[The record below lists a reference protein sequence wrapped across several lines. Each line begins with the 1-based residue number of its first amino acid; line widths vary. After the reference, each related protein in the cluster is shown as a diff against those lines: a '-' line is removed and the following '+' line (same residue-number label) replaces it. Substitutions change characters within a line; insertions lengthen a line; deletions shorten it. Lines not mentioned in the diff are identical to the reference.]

1 MSILTELTIPMMG
14 SVEHARLVQWL
25 VEEGSAFFRG
35 ESLYELETD
44 KTVTTV
50 EAEEDGI
57 LVRTLGEEGQE
68 FLMGDPVALQ
78 VPAGTSAEVIEREL
92 ARHDAGSSEEAGA
105 DNALA
110 QAAPE
115 PASSRTVGARGALP
129 ATVPVKSSPRSR
141 KLAREHGVDITT
153 VTGTGPRGRVTGDD
167 VLREAAMVPAGGEE
181 REPVSAL
188 SADRR
193 EPVQPAPEAQSAGT
207 SIPHSSR
214 RRAIARVMAEA
225 KREAPHLTAD
235 MDVDLSA
242 VMAFRRRYKH
252 SGHPAP
258 SILGIVASHA
268 ARLLCE
274 HKSLNATF
282 RDDDMMLWSTVNLNV
297 GIDTEAGLVAPV
309 IRDAQL
315 LTAMEMTDRI
325 AVLAQRAREGRLSQ
339 EDLTGG
345 TFTVSNPGA
354 IGPVVRAEAVLNGPQ
369 VALLGMPGI
378 QQKPFA
384 VRLPDDS
391 FAIQVRPILRLGVTF
406 DHRALDGGPVI
417 RFLNGLKQGLES
429 IDR

>member
-25 VEEGSAFFRG
+25 VEEGSAFSRG

-57 LVRTLGEEGQE
+57 LVRALGEEGQE

-92 ARHDAGSSEEAGA
+92 ARHDAGSSEEADA
-105 DNALA
+105 DNAVA

-115 PASSRTVGARGALP
+115 PASSQAMGARGALP

-167 VLREAAMVPAGGEE
+167 VLREAAMVAASSEE
-181 REPVSAL
+181 REPA
-188 SADRR
+188 A
-193 EPVQPAPEAQSAGT
+193 AQSGDRQEPAQAESKGQLTGT

-214 RRAIARVMAEA
+214 RRTIARVMAEA

-235 MDVDLSA
+235 MDIDLSA
-242 VMAFRRRYKH
+242 VMAFRSRYKRA
-252 SGHPAP
+252 GHPAP
-258 SILGIVASHA
+258 SILGIVASQA
-268 ARLLCE
+268 ARLLSE

-282 RDDDMMLWSTVNLNV
+282 REHDLMLWNTVNLNV
-297 GIDTEAGLVAPV
+297 GIDTEGGLVAPV

-325 AVLAQRAREGRLSQ
+325 AALAQLARAGRLSRD
-339 EDLTGG
+339 DLAGG

-354 IGPVVRAEAVLNGPQ
+354 LGPVVRAEAVLNGPQ

-378 QQKPFA
+378 QQKPVA